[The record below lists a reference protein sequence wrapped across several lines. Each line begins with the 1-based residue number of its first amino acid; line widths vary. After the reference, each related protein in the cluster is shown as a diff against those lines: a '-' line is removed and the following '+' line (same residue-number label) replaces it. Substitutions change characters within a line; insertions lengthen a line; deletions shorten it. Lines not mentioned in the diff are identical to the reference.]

1 MEIAFGASVLVA
13 ASSWSAFG
21 VGVLLGALLGVLRG
35 VLLGLR
41 LGARGERGGGEH
53 GRAGAPGG
61 KQKHELERQRGAE
74 EHRRGEQLKN
84 IGLER
89 HRRGEHQRGEHERPD
104 VVFLTECGDK
114 VHCSRTCPGLNAAR
128 HVRELKGCIFCW

>member
-1 MEIAFGASVLVA
+1 MEIAVLVA

-21 VGVLLGALLGVLRG
+21 VGLLLGALLGVLLG

-41 LGARGERGGGEH
+41 LGERGGGEH

-61 KQKHELERQRGAE
+61 KQKHELERKRGAE

-84 IGLER
+84 IG
-89 HRRGEHQRGEHERPD
+89 RPD
-104 VVFLTECGDK
+104 VVFLTECGEK
-114 VHCSRTCPGLNAAR
+114 IHCSRTRPGLNAAR
-128 HVRELKGCIFCW
+128 KVRELKGCVFCW

>member
-1 MEIAFGASVLVA
+1 MEIAVLVA

-21 VGVLLGALLGVLRG
+21 VGLLLGALLGVLLG

-41 LGARGERGGGEH
+41 LGERGGGEH

-61 KQKHELERQRGAE
+61 KQKHELERKRGAE

-89 HRRGEHQRGEHERPD
+89 HRRGEHQRGERERPD
-104 VVFLTECGDK
+104 VVFLTECGEK

-128 HVRELKGCIFCW
+128 KVRELKGCVFCW

>member
-21 VGVLLGALLGVLRG
+21 VGVLLGAILGVLLG
-35 VLLGLR
+35 MLLGLR
-41 LGARGERGGGEH
+41 LGARGVRGGGEH

-104 VVFLTECGDK
+104 VVFLTECGEK

-128 HVRELKGCIFCW
+128 HVRELKGCVFCW

>member
-1 MEIAFGASVLVA
+1 MEIAVLVA

-21 VGVLLGALLGVLRG
+21 VGLLLGALLGVLLG

-41 LGARGERGGGEH
+41 LGERGGGEH

-61 KQKHELERQRGAE
+61 KQKHELERKRGAE

-89 HRRGEHQRGEHERPD
+89 NRRGEHQRGERERPD
-104 VVFLTECGDK
+104 VVFLTECGEK

-128 HVRELKGCIFCW
+128 RVRELKGCIFCW

>member
-1 MEIAFGASVLVA
+1 MEIAVLVA

-21 VGVLLGALLGVLRG
+21 VGLLLGALLGVLLG

-61 KQKHELERQRGAE
+61 KQKHELERKRGAE

-84 IGLER
+84 IG
-89 HRRGEHQRGEHERPD
+89 RPD
-104 VVFLTECGDK
+104 VVFLTECGEK

-128 HVRELKGCIFCW
+128 KVRELKGCVFCW